1 MQLYQ
6 SQSLKIYNSLSGK
19 KETFKPINEGH
30 IGMYVCGPTVYSN
43 VHLGNVR
50 TFMSFDMI
58 FRYLKHLGYKVRY
71 VRNITDAGHL
81 ENDADVGEDK
91 ITKKARLEQIEP
103 MEVVQRYT
111 VDFHNILN
119 TFNFLPPSIE
129 PTATGHIIEQ
139 IELIKN
145 IIDNGFAYVVNGSV
159 YFDVHKFNETNEYG
173 KLSKRKLDDL
183 IHNTRTLDGQSDKK
197 NPQDFA
203 LWKKAEPQHIMR
215 WPSPW
220 SDGFPGWHLEC
231 TAMSTK
237 YLGEQFDIHG
247 GGMDLKFPHHECE
260 IAQNEAALGKSPVN
274 YWMHANML
282 ELNGQRMSK
291 STGNTV
297 NPHEL
302 LSGDNKFF
310 SKAYAPSVIRFF
322 IAQSSY
328 RSVLDLTDDGLLAS
342 EKGFNRLMEAMNLL
356 GGIQASNASSLDIES
371 WKQKCY
377 DAMNDDFNSPIL
389 IAHLFEAA
397 KYINQLKEG
406 SETLTSDDLNILK
419 DTLNTFV
426 FDVLGLENNADNST
440 GTDKL
445 SGAVDVLIKLRQ
457 EARANKD
464 FALSDKIRDELAEVG
479 IQLKDGKDGTTFS
492 IQ

>member
-1 MQLYQ
+1 MQLFKENQ
-6 SQSLKIYNSLSGK
+6 IKIYNSLTGK

-50 TFMSFDMI
+50 TFMSFDMV

-81 ENDADVGEDK
+81 ENDADIGEDK

-119 TFNFLPPSIE
+119 TLNFLPPSIE

-139 IELIKN
+139 IDLISK
-145 IIDNGFAYVVNGSV
+145 IIENGFAYEVNGSV

-173 KLSKRKLDDL
+173 KLSKRKLEDL
-183 IHNTRTLDGQSDKK
+183 IHNTRELDGQSDKK

-260 IAQNEAALGKSPVN
+260 IAQNEAAKGKSPVN

-291 STGNTV
+291 TTGNTI
-297 NPHEL
+297 NPNEL
-302 LSGDNKFF
+302 LSGDNDKM
-310 SKAYAPSVIRFF
+310 SKAYSPSVIRFF
-322 IAQSSY
+322 MAQSSY

-342 EKGFNRLMEAMNLL
+342 EKGFYRLMDAVNLMDSL
-356 GGIQASNASSLDIES
+356 KASSLSSIDILA

-397 KYINQLKEG
+397 KYINQVKEG
-406 SETLTSDDLNILK
+406 SETLSSDDLNLLK
-419 DTLNTFV
+419 NTINNFV
-426 FDVLGLENNADNST
+426 YDVLGLENTVKTDS

-445 SGAVDVLIKLRQ
+445 SGAVDVLIRLRQ
-457 EARANKD
+457 DARANKD
-464 FALSDKIRDELAEVG
+464 FAMSDKIRDELAEVG

-492 IQ
+492 VN